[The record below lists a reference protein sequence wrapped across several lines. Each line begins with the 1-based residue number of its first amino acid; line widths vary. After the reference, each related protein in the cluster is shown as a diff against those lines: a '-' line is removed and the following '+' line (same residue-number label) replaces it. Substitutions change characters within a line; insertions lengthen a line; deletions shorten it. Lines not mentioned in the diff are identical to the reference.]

1 MKILIQYIKPF
12 KGLVLLAFLLAAI
25 NQTFSL
31 FDPMI
36 FGKLID
42 EFAKNPFLDPAG
54 NERTQAM
61 FLKGVGNMLLLLVGT
76 AMVSRIAKAFQDYI
90 VNVIIQKFGAALFT
104 DGLKHSMQ
112 LPYQAF
118 EDQRSGE
125 TLSILTKAR
134 ADCEKFIS
142 YVINV
147 VFGIVVSVV
156 FVSVYATRLHW
167 SIVPIYIGGAS
178 MIAYVTNLLS
188 KKIKVIQKNIVKE
201 TTSLAG
207 TTTESLRNI
216 ELVKSLGLTTQE
228 INRLNNNT
236 YKILALELKKVKNIR
251 SLSFIQG
258 TMVNALRQV
267 ITFTLMWLIFK
278 EILTVGQLISL
289 QFYSFFIF
297 GPLQEIGS
305 IILSYRETEASLNN
319 FDALMKKPIDTPP
332 ANPIAIGEIEQLA
345 FKQVG
350 FQHQTANFKA
360 IDQISFEAKKGET
373 IAFVGPSGAGKSTLV
388 KLLVGLYQPQEGEIL
403 MNGVNTAQI
412 DMSELRNQIS
422 FVTQDT
428 QLFAG
433 TIKENLAFVAPAAT
447 EEDMLLALTKAS
459 CANILDK
466 GGNGLATVIGEGG
479 LKLSGGE
486 KQRLSIARA
495 LLRHPHLLIFDEATS
510 SLDSLTEESI
520 TDTIRDLS
528 KEREQI
534 TIMIAHRLSTI
545 IHATRIYVLEKG
557 TVIESGNHQSL
568 LEEKGLYMPCGDN
581 KLENVKDTNYL
592 SSLSNLFFKYS
603 ITEGSSSPS
612 ISLNSNSIA
621 FVLNLISSKET
632 KIDTVKV
639 SKLAA
644 KMNFAIAW

>member
-12 KGLVLLAFLLAAI
+12 KGLVLLAFFLAAI

-76 AMVSRIAKAFQDYI
+76 AMVSRIAKAFQDYT

-156 FVSVYATRLHW
+156 FVSIYATRLHW

-216 ELVKSLGLTTQE
+216 ELVKSLGLKTQE

-319 FDALMKKPIDTPP
+319 FEALMKKPIDTPP
-332 ANPIAIGEIEQLA
+332 TNPIAIGEIEHLA

-388 KLLVGLYQPQEGEIL
+388 KLLVGLYEPQEGEIL

-412 DMSELRNQIS
+412 DMSALRNQIS

-433 TIKENLAFVAPAAT
+433 TIQENLAFVAPGAT
-447 EEDMLLALTKAS
+447 EEEMLLALTKAS

-568 LEEKGLYMPCGDN
+568 LEEKGLYYAMWRQQIGER
-581 KLENVKDTNYL
+581 K
-592 SSLSNLFFKYS
+592 
-603 ITEGSSSPS
+603 GH
-612 ISLNSNSIA
+612 
-621 FVLNLISSKET
+621 
-632 KIDTVKV
+632 
-639 SKLAA
+639 
-644 KMNFAIAW
+644 

>member
-12 KGLVLLAFLLAAI
+12 KGLVFLAFILAAI

-42 EFAKNPFLDPAG
+42 GFAKNPFLDPAG

-76 AMVSRIAKAFQDYI
+76 AMVSRIAKAFQDYT

-147 VFGIVVSVV
+147 VFGIVVSVI

-167 SIVPIYIGGAS
+167 SIIPIYIGGAS

-188 KKIKVIQKNIVKE
+188 KKIKVIQKNIVQE

-305 IILSYRETEASLNN
+305 IIMSYRETEASLNN

-332 ANPIAIGEIEQLA
+332 NNPIAVGAIEQLA

-388 KLLVGLYQPQEGEIL
+388 KLLVGLYEPQEGEIL
-403 MNGVNTAQI
+403 VNGVNTTQI
-412 DMSELRNQIS
+412 DMSALRNQIS

-433 TIKENLAFVAPAAT
+433 TIKENLAFVAPDAS
-447 EEDMLLALTKAS
+447 EEEMLLALTKAS

-557 TVIESGNHQSL
+557 AVIESGNHQSL
-568 LEEKGLYMPCGDN
+568 LDEKGLYYAMWRQQIGER
-581 KLENVKDTNYL
+581 KGK
-592 SSLSNLFFKYS
+592 
-603 ITEGSSSPS
+603 
-612 ISLNSNSIA
+612 
-621 FVLNLISSKET
+621 
-632 KIDTVKV
+632 
-639 SKLAA
+639 
-644 KMNFAIAW
+644 

>member
-1 MKILIQYIKPF
+1 MKILIQYIKPL
-12 KGLVLLAFLLAAI
+12 KGLVFLAFLLAAI

-42 EFAKNPFLDPAG
+42 GFAKNPFLDPAG

-61 FLKGVGNMLLLLVGT
+61 FLQGVGNMLLLLVGT

-104 DGLKHSMQ
+104 DGLRHSMQ

-156 FVSVYATRLHW
+156 FVSIYATRLHW
-167 SIVPIYIGGAS
+167 SIIPIYIGGAS

-188 KKIKVIQKNIVKE
+188 KKIKVIQKTIVKE

-332 ANPIAIGEIEQLA
+332 SNPIAIGEIEQLA

-388 KLLVGLYQPQEGEIL
+388 KLLVGLYEPQEGEIL

-412 DMSELRNQIS
+412 DMSALRNQIS

-447 EEDMLLALTKAS
+447 EDEMLLALTKAS

-568 LEEKGLYMPCGDN
+568 LEEKGLYYAMWRQQIGER
-581 KLENVKDTNYL
+581 K
-592 SSLSNLFFKYS
+592 
-603 ITEGSSSPS
+603 GH
-612 ISLNSNSIA
+612 
-621 FVLNLISSKET
+621 
-632 KIDTVKV
+632 
-639 SKLAA
+639 
-644 KMNFAIAW
+644 